1 MSLQPPWRRT
11 TSTNPMDYMM
21 IPQADQLRYA
31 AML

>member
-1 MSLQPPWRRT
+1 MKSLDVDA
-11 TSTNPMDYMM
+11 SKAMDYMM